1 LHTAV
6 RQWFA
11 LRHGGNARPTVQQN
25 AWEAAVANTV
35 TLVLADHH
43 VVFAEG
49 LRVILDAED
58 DLAVL
63 DVAHEDRQAVTL
75 AAEHRP
81 AVLVLDAQL
90 PVGGLDQTLA
100 AVKTASPMTKLLV
113 LLGAA
118 HSETIAAVLSCGA
131 DGYLAKTQ
139 SSRQVATVIR
149 RLAAGQQVTAHV
161 AEPAPSVRDLVEL
174 RLRTLSGR
182 ERELLG
188 LLASGWSSG
197 RIAAHW
203 QVSYHTV
210 RSHTCNLLVKLG
222 VHSKLAAAALAIEYG
237 VTAADGSSIPGTP
250 WRSAA
255 S

>member
-1 LHTAV
+1 M
-6 RQWFA
+6 
-11 LRHGGNARPTVQQN
+11 
-25 AWEAAVANTV
+25 ANTV

-58 DLAVL
+58 DLAVRE
-63 DVAHEDRQAVTL
+63 VAHDDRQAITL

-81 AVLVLDAQL
+81 AVLVLDAEL
-90 PVGGLDQTLA
+90 PVGDLDQTLA
-100 AVKTASPMTKLLV
+100 AVRAASPTTKLLV
-113 LLGAA
+113 LLGAG
-118 HSETIAAVLSCGA
+118 HPETTAAARFCGA

-139 SSRQVATVIR
+139 SSRQVAALIR
-149 RLAAGQQVTAHV
+149 RLAAGQQVTPQV
-161 AEPAPSVRDLVEL
+161 VGPAQSVRNPIVEL
-174 RLRTLSGR
+174 RLQTLSGR

-222 VHSKLAAAALAIEYG
+222 VHSKLAAAALAIEHG
-237 VTAADGSSIPGTP
+237 VAAADGSSIPGTP
-250 WRSAA
+250 WRPAA

>member
-1 LHTAV
+1 M
-6 RQWFA
+6 
-11 LRHGGNARPTVQQN
+11 
-25 AWEAAVANTV
+25 ANPV

-49 LRVILDAED
+49 LRVVLDTVD

-63 DVAHEDRQAVTL
+63 DVAHDDRQAITS
-75 AAEHRP
+75 AAKHRP

-90 PVGGLDQTLA
+90 PVGDLDQTLA
-100 AVKTASPMTKLLV
+100 AVRTASPTTKLLV
-113 LLGAA
+113 LLSGA
-118 HSETIAAVLSCGA
+118 HPETTEAVHCCGA

-139 SSRQVATVIR
+139 SSRQVATAIR
-149 RLAAGQQVTAHV
+149 KLAAGQRVV
-161 AEPAPSVRDLVEL
+161 AQLAKPTQSVRDPIVEL

-222 VHSKLAAAALAIEYG
+222 VHSKLAAAALAVEYG
-237 VTAADGSSIPGTP
+237 VTAASSSSIPGPP
-250 WRSAA
+250 WRSTA